1 MKILVVMSDNRELSL
16 TYDPNSYW
24 SNTAYINKLYC
35 DKFGYD
41 FKYVTPYYKVNN
53 HSLYS
58 CIDKNTNE
66 MRHSA
71 WAKILIVLNNLNEKY
86 SHVVYIDTDCI
97 FRNLTIPLEDKI
109 QQYNDSTFI
118 FQSNAPW
125 HPGLP
130 CSGFFICKNTDEN
143 RNFLKS
149 WFAYHMPTYD
159 SPEWQNTL
167 TMAKK
172 INSYDWTPGKHW
184 EQDALWSLIA
194 NKQCKKVTVDISEV
208 AFIEKEGQYLRHICS
223 SDNESRN
230 GYFSSIVVEMLNNKF
245 PSYENVMHKIKEE
258 AMDTSIEH

>member
-1 MKILVVMSDNRELSL
+1 MSDNRELSP

-24 SNTAYINKLYC
+24 SNTAYINKQYC

-41 FKYVTPYYKVNN
+41 FKYVTPYYKVNT

-66 MRHSA
+66 MRHSS
-71 WAKILIVLNNLNEKY
+71 WSKIPVVLNNLNEKY
-86 SHVVYIDTDCI
+86 SHVVYIDSDCI

-109 QQYNDSTFI
+109 QQYNDCNFI

-130 CSGFFICKNTDEN
+130 CAGFFICKNTDEN

-149 WFAYHMPTYD
+149 WFTYHMPTYD

-172 INSYDWTPGKHW
+172 IYPYDWTPGKHW

-194 NKQCKKVTVDISEV
+194 NKKCKKVTVDTSEV
-208 AFIEKEGQYLRHICS
+208 AFIEKEWQYLRHICS
-223 SDNESRN
+223 RHKKSRDE
-230 GYFSSIVVEMLNNKF
+230 YFSNIVTEMLNNKF
-245 PSYENVMHKIKEE
+245 PPYEDVVQKIQKM